1 MPIYKE
7 KGSKDGK
14 QRYRVQ
20 INYKDIYGKHR
31 QTSRITYGLQEAKTL
46 EHLLTRELKSRPV
59 EARITLNDLCEE
71 YYDMHKHCAKE
82 STVEKE
88 SMWLRNHVLPDLGSL
103 YISDLTIPILQKWK
117 NNLESKEQCKKSKVP
132 KKLSLKTKQNI
143 YGALRSVLNF
153 AVKMEY
159 VNNNALVKIGNFKD
173 VESVKK
179 EMLYYTADEFKRFA
193 AVAREKAV
201 ETNVVMDWDYYVFF
215 AIAFFTGLRKGEIHA
230 LKWSDIEG
238 EYLTVSRSITQKL
251 KGGDKET
258 RPKTAS
264 SIRTLQIPIPLQNI
278 LAEHKLL
285 RKDYKGFSDD
295 FRVCGGEKPLR
306 DTSIQKRNKQYAE
319 AAGLKV
325 IRIHDFRHSH
335 VSLLANSGINIQ
347 EIARRLGHSNV
358 EETWNTYSHLY
369 PREEERAV
377 NVLNSV
383 KLDI

>member
-7 KGSKDGK
+7 KGAKDGK

-31 QTSRITYGLQEAKTL
+31 QTSRITYGLQEAKIL
-46 EHLLTRELKSRPV
+46 EHLLSCRLKKRPA
-59 EARITLNDLCEE
+59 EARITLKELFSQ
-71 YYDMHKHCAKE
+71 YYETLKHRVKE
-82 STVEKE
+82 STYTQADIW
-88 SMWLRNHVLPDLGSL
+88 MQRHVLPDLGTKPVA
-103 YISDLTIPILQKWK
+103 DLTVPVLQKWK
-117 NNLESKEQCKKSKVP
+117 NDLENKKQCKKTETP
-132 KKLSLKTKQNI
+132 KELSLKTKQNI
-143 YGALRSVLNF
+143 YGTFRAVLNY
-153 AVKMEY
+153 AVTMEY
-159 VNNNALVKIGNFKD
+159 ITTNPLTKIGNFKNA
-173 VESVKK
+173 EAVKK

-193 AVAREKAV
+193 AAARRKAE
-201 ETNVVMDWDYYVFF
+201 ETDVVMDWDYYVFF

-238 EYLTVSRSITQKL
+238 DYLTVSRSITQKL

-264 SIRTLQIPIPLQNI
+264 SIRTLQIPLPLKSI
-278 LAEHKLL
+278 LAEHKL
-285 RKDYKGFSDD
+285 RREGCKGFSDD

-335 VSLLANSGINIQ
+335 VSLLANAGINIQ